1 MAQADIPFHVAPP
14 PPLKLRE
21 DKVEEWKMFKQMYE
35 NYAVITKL
43 KQKEDEYQKAVF
55 LHTVGPEGLRIFN
68 AIAFDKAGD
77 EEKVDKIIE
86 KMNSL
91 IVGETNVIY
100 ERFIFNKRDQK
111 PGESVESYITELK
124 QLAKTC
130 NFCECLKESLIRDR
144 IVLGIADTATRKVLL
159 QKKDLKLETAID
171 ICRSSEVTA
180 SQMQVIGD
188 DSSVHRVEMFQE
200 RKHAKKPSRTT
211 DVLIRCKFCARSH
224 RRRKEDCPA
233 YGKTCNKCGDQ
244 NHFSPCCKKDSKPK
258 PKSKRQIHKVEAD
271 DGAETQS
278 ESETESVNCVV
289 IDVYATG
296 MKPNKGLFA
305 EMLVDHK
312 RINFQIDSGASVNV
326 IPHSLV
332 PDSHEVT
339 KENIILKMYNGSRL
353 RAEGR
358 AKVVV
363 RNTKNNKKYRV
374 NFIVVDE
381 DLMPLISGPAA
392 EQMRFITVHYENFN
406 RVCIVGQEDILEKFK
421 DVFEDE
427 NPGKLPGKVK
437 LVTSD
442 DVSPTQCNA
451 KPIPVAMKQRVK
463 DGLAKL
469 ESQDIL
475 TKVEEPTPWCSRLV
489 VTEKKDKNELRFC
502 IDPRPLNKALQ
513 REIHRLP
520 VMEDILPELSKAK
533 VFSKFDLR
541 SGYLH
546 CELDDESSYLTTM
559 NTPFGRYRWK
569 RLPFGLNASAEIF
582 QKKLQQ
588 ALDGLEGIECVAD
601 DIILFGVGDTK
612 EQAEK
617 DHDRKL
623 EALLQRCRDKG
634 IKLNQKKSVLKATS
648 IPFLGHIVTDKGL
661 KVDPEKVKAIL
672 EMPNPTNPTEVQR
685 LQGSVNYLARFLPML
700 SDVFE
705 PLRRLTHKDV
715 DWEWTSEHDTAM
727 TRVKE
732 SLTRAPI
739 LAYYS
744 PDQPITIQCDASK
757 SGLGAVLLQKGQ
769 PLSYVS
775 RALTATEQRYA
786 QIEKEALAICFALE
800 RFHQYTFGQRVTVES
815 DHKPLQAI
823 VKKPLHKAPR
833 RLQGMLMRMLH
844 YDIDITWIKG
854 QDMHLADML
863 SRAYLPTTTGSTE
876 FGVVNVVQSL
886 SMGDERIK
894 ELQAHTNSDE
904 VLQIVKKV
912 VHEGWPER
920 KADLPEA
927 AKPYFNIRDELSVQD
942 GLMFRGERVVVPITL
957 RKEMK
962 ETLHTSH
969 LGIEGTLRRARELL
983 YWPGM
988 NADIKQFIQGCEAC
1002 RTYESKNQKETLMPH
1017 DLPDRPWE
1025 KVGTDLFELNKKH
1038 YLVTVDYLS
1047 NFWEIDRLYD
1057 LSSRSIIRKLK
1068 SHFARYGIPST
1079 VISDNGPQYVSE
1091 DFAKFSKRWQFD
1103 HITISP
1109 RHSQANGKVEAAVKA
1124 AKRLLKKTS
1133 QSKGDAYLAMLELRN
1148 TPNQGIDSSPAQ
1160 RLHGRRTRTLLP
1172 TSSSLLKPRGAEIL
1186 VEDRTRMKALQR
1198 KQSERY
1204 NQHAKDLPTLEEG
1217 DVVRLKPYKLGCPEW
1232 QRAVVQKRLD
1242 ERSYEVETDNGL
1254 LLRRNRVDLKKTG
1267 EAPPSSREDQPV
1279 PQETSS
1285 EKTQPQPHENERKEA
1300 YHPPDT
1306 PMTKIPHNTKQ
1317 QMQESNTNQNDTQKG
1332 HNDKGY
1338 SQVFTKTRS
1347 GRVSRPPQRFGDYF
1361 KV

>member
-1 MAQADIPFHVAPP
+1 MAEAQLPFHIAPP
-14 PPLKLRE
+14 PPLRHKE
-21 DKVEEWKMFKQMYE
+21 DRVEEWKMFKQMYE
-35 NYAVITKL
+35 NYEVITKL
-43 KQKEDEYQKAVF
+43 KQQDSEYQRAVF
-55 LHTVGPEGLRIFN
+55 LHTVGPEGLKIFN
-68 AIAFDKAGD
+68 AITFERDGDDK
-77 EEKVDKIIE
+77 KVDVIIQ
-86 KMNSL
+86 KMNSV
-91 IVGETNVIY
+91 IIGQTNEIY

-111 PGESVESYITELK
+111 QGESIEAYVTELK

-130 NFCECLKESLIRDR
+130 KFCDCLRESLIRDR
-144 IVLGIADTATRKVLL
+144 IVLGIADTATRKILL
-159 QKKDLKLETAID
+159 QRKDLKLETAID

-188 DSSVHRVEMFQE
+188 DPSIHRVEKSHE
-200 RKHAKKPSRTT
+200 RKQWTKSPRRQPEGEN
-211 DVLIRCKFCARSH
+211 LIKCKFCGNTH
-224 RRRKEDCPA
+224 RRKKEECPA
-233 YGKTCNKCGDQ
+233 YGKMCKKCGKE
-244 NHFSPCCKKDSKPK
+244 NHFAICCKKGSKYKKEIHNVESEDS
-258 PKSKRQIHKVEAD
+258 
-271 DGAETQS
+271 AENQT
-278 ESETESVNCVV
+278 ESETESVNH
-289 IDVYATG
+289 IEIEVYATG
-296 MKPNKGLFA
+296 TKPSKGLFA
-305 EMLVDHK
+305 EMLVEN
-312 RINFQIDSGASVNV
+312 RPANFQIDSGASVNV
-326 IPHSLV
+326 ISKSLV
-332 PDSHEVT
+332 PSAEDIV
-339 KENIILKMYNGSRL
+339 KENIILKMYNRSRL
-353 RAEGR
+353 QAEGR
-358 AKVVV
+358 AKVVL

-374 NFIVVDE
+374 NFIVVKE
-381 DLMPLISGPAA
+381 NLVPLLSGPAA
-392 EQMRFITVHYENFN
+392 QQMKFITVHYENFN
-406 RVCIVGQEDILEKFK
+406 QVCAVSPENILESFS
-421 DVFEDE
+421 DIFDE
-427 NPGKLPGKVK
+427 QTPGKLPGKVK
-437 LVTSD
+437 LVTREE
-442 DVSPTQCNA
+442 VTPTQCNA
-451 KPIPVAMKQRVK
+451 KPVPVAMKQRVK

-469 ESQDIL
+469 VDQDIL
-475 TKVEEPTPWCSRLV
+475 IKVEEPTPWCSRLV
-489 VTEKKDKNELRFC
+489 VIEKKDKNELRFC

-533 VFSKFDLR
+533 IFSKFDLR

-546 CELDDESSYLTTM
+546 CELDDESSFLTTM

-588 ALDGLEGIECVAD
+588 ALDGLDGIECVAD
-601 DIILFGVGDTK
+601 DIILFGVGDNR

-672 EMPNPTNPTEVQR
+672 EMPNPSDPTEVQR

-700 SDVFE
+700 SDMFE
-705 PLRRLTHKDV
+705 PLRRLTHKDA
-715 DWEWTSEHDTAM
+715 DWEWTSEHERAM
-727 TRVKE
+727 SRVKE
-732 SLTRAPI
+732 SLTRAPV

-744 PDQPITIQCDASK
+744 PDLPLTIQCDASK

-800 RFHQYTFGQRVTVES
+800 RFHQYTFGQRVIVES

-844 YDIDITWIKG
+844 YDIDITWVKG

-863 SRAYLPTTTGSTE
+863 SRAYLPTTVGATE
-876 FGVVNVVQSL
+876 FGEVNIVETL
-886 SMGDERIK
+886 SMGEERVK
-894 ELQAHTNSDE
+894 QLQSHTNNDE
-904 VLQIVKKV
+904 VLQTVKKV
-912 VHEGWPER
+912 IHKGWPEQ
-920 KADLPEA
+920 KAEVPEA
-927 AKPYFNIRDELSVQD
+927 AKSYFNIRDELSVQD
-942 GLMFRGERVVVPITL
+942 GLVFRGERVVIPITL

-969 LGIEGTLRRARELL
+969 LGIEGTLRRAREII

-988 NADIKQFIQGCEAC
+988 NADVKQFIQTCEAC
-1002 RTYESKNQKETLMPH
+1002 RMYEQQNQKETLMPH
-1017 DLPDRPWE
+1017 DIPDRPWE

-1057 LSSRSIIRKLK
+1057 LGSRAVIGKLK

-1079 VISDNGPQYVSE
+1079 VISDNGPQYSSE

-1103 HITISP
+1103 HVTISP

-1148 TPNQGIDSSPAQ
+1148 TPNQGVDSSPAQ

-1172 TSSSLLKPRGAEIL
+1172 TSSSLLKPRGAEVL
-1186 VEDRTRMKALQR
+1186 SEDRKKLKMLQR

-1204 NQHAKDLPTLEEG
+1204 NLHAKDLPTLVEG
-1217 DVVRLKPYKLGCPEW
+1217 DIVRLKPYKSGSTVW
-1232 QRAVVQKRLD
+1232 QRAVVNRRLD
-1242 ERSYEVETDNGL
+1242 ERSYEVETDSGL
-1254 LLRRNRVDLKKTG
+1254 LLRRNRVDLKRT
-1267 EAPPSSREDQPV
+1267 EEPPPNTEEDQ
-1279 PQETSS
+1279 QKTIS
-1285 EKTQPQPHENERKEA
+1285 EKPQPQPRAHGTERKEA
-1300 YHPPDT
+1300 YLPSNT
-1306 PMTKIPHNTKQ
+1306 VMTKHPQSTQNHVKENKPQRTQNTRTEQVDK
-1317 QMQESNTNQNDTQKG
+1317 NDTQ
-1332 HNDKGY
+1332 
-1338 SQVFTKTRS
+1338 SFLKTRS
-1347 GRVSRPPQRFGDYF
+1347 GRVSKPPQRFGDYVD
-1361 KV
+1361 K